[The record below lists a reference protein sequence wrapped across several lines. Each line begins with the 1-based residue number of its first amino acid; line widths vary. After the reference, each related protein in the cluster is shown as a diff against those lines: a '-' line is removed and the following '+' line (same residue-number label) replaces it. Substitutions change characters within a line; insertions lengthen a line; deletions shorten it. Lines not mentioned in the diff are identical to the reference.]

1 MQQMALDG
9 WFLRQDIVERL
20 LSSGSE
26 NDEALAFGDR
36 TCASLPMTGLNIRR

>member
-26 NDEALAFGDR
+26 NDEALPSAIAS
-36 TCASLPMTGLNIRR
+36 CASLHTTGPSIRR

>member
-26 NDEALAFGDR
+26 NDEALAFGDAS
-36 TCASLPMTGLNIRR
+36 CASLHMTGPSIRR